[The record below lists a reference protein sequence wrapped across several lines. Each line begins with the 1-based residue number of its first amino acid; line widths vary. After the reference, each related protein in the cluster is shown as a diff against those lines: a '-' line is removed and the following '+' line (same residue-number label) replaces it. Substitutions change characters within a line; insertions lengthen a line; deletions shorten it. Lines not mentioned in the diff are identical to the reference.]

1 MFPDI
6 MIKEVLEKKGLNVLI
21 GGNAGGGF
29 QGYTQLILEA
39 EFKKTERDYDVMK
52 LVSLIVQRDLECP
65 SYATAIF

>member
-1 MFPDI
+1 MGQYASSSPILAPQFSQI

-52 LVSLIVQRDLECP
+52 IDYR
-65 SYATAIF
+65 